1 MHRILEDLALRYP
14 ALACCGES
22 ISASVDLLLASYRAG
37 GKVLVCGN
45 GGSAADAE
53 HICGELLKKFKRH
66 RAVPDGIAA
75 KLRPELVAK
84 LEGSLPAISLVS
96 MSGIVTAFANDVSW
110 ETAFAQQVLGLA
122 KPEDVLI
129 ALSTSGNSANC
140 VAAAEVMKA
149 VGGKSIAFTGASE
162 SRLSEICDIAIRVPE
177 TETYKV
183 QELHLPVYHALCAA
197 IEEEMFGERGMG
209 NGERRRRMTV
219 GLDIGGTKC
228 AISAGE
234 SEGGTIKILS
244 REEFPTA
251 GLTWQQVLE
260 EFARRIDCIVS
271 SNSNSDLQLSAIGI
285 SCGGPLDSRR
295 GVIMSPPNLPG
306 WDNVPVV
313 DFFRKRFNVP
323 VAVQN
328 DANACALAEYLYGSG
343 RGVRNL
349 VFMTFG
355 TGLGAGIIVDGKL
368 YSGAND
374 NAGEIGHIRL
384 APTGPVGY
392 NKAGS
397 AEGFCSGAG
406 IARLAKIRKGLD
418 LTTKEIFA
426 RVRSGDPDCT
436 EVFHESARHLAT
448 ILAYTID
455 ILNPEVIALGGVF
468 MRNADL
474 FMSVVEPI
482 LREEALPGALD
493 VCRIVPAALGENIGD
508 YAALAVANH

>member
-1 MHRILEDLALRYP
+1 MNI
-14 ALACCGES
+14 
-22 ISASVDLLLASYRAG
+22 
-37 GKVLVCGN
+37 
-45 GGSAADAE
+45 
-53 HICGELLKKFKRH
+53 
-66 RAVPDGIAA
+66 
-75 KLRPELVAK
+75 
-84 LEGSLPAISLVS
+84 
-96 MSGIVTAFANDVSW
+96 
-110 ETAFAQQVLGLA
+110 
-122 KPEDVLI
+122 
-129 ALSTSGNSANC
+129 
-140 VAAAEVMKA
+140 
-149 VGGKSIAFTGASE
+149 
-162 SRLSEICDIAIRVPE
+162 
-177 TETYKV
+177 
-183 QELHLPVYHALCAA
+183 
-197 IEEEMFGERGMG
+197 
-209 NGERRRRMTV
+209 

-260 EFARRIDCIVS
+260 EFAHRIDAIASVPRSPLPVTLS
-271 SNSNSDLQLSAIGI
+271 SIGI

-355 TGLGAGIIVDGKL
+355 TGLGAGIIIDGKL

-384 APTGPVGY
+384 APTGPLGY
-392 NKAGS
+392 NKEGS

-406 IARLAKIRKGLD
+406 MARLAKIRKGLD
-418 LTTKEIFA
+418 LTTKELFA
-426 RVRSGDPDCT
+426 CVRAGDPDCT
-436 EVFHESARHLAT
+436 EVFRESAEKLAT

-474 FMSVVEPI
+474 FMPIVDPI
-482 LREEALPGALD
+482 LDREALSLARK
-493 VCRIVPAALGENIGD
+493 VCRIVPAELGESIGD
-508 YAALAVANH
+508 YAALAVAGNG

>member
-1 MHRILEDLALRYP
+1 
-14 ALACCGES
+14 
-22 ISASVDLLLASYRAG
+22 
-37 GKVLVCGN
+37 
-45 GGSAADAE
+45 
-53 HICGELLKKFKRH
+53 
-66 RAVPDGIAA
+66 
-75 KLRPELVAK
+75 
-84 LEGSLPAISLVS
+84 
-96 MSGIVTAFANDVSW
+96 
-110 ETAFAQQVLGLA
+110 
-122 KPEDVLI
+122 
-129 ALSTSGNSANC
+129 
-140 VAAAEVMKA
+140 MK
-149 VGGKSIAFTGASE
+149 I
-162 SRLSEICDIAIRVPE
+162 
-177 TETYKV
+177 
-183 QELHLPVYHALCAA
+183 
-197 IEEEMFGERGMG
+197 
-209 NGERRRRMTV
+209 

-228 AISAGE
+228 AISTGE
-234 SEGGTIKILS
+234 PVGDTIKILS

-251 GLTWQQVLE
+251 GLAWRQVLG

-271 SNSNSDLQLSAIGI
+271 SNSNSDFQLSSIGI
-285 SCGGPLDSRR
+285 SCGGPLDSKR
-295 GVIMSPPNLPG
+295 GVVMSPPNLPG

-313 DFFRKRFNVP
+313 EFFHERFGVP
-323 VAVQN
+323 VAIQN

-343 RGVRNL
+343 KGVSNL

-355 TGLGAGIIVDGKL
+355 TGLGAGIIIDGRL

-426 RVRSGDPDCT
+426 RVRSGDADCT
-436 EVFHESARHLAT
+436 EVFRESARHLAT
-448 ILAYTID
+448 ILAYIID

-474 FMSVVEPI
+474 FMPVVEPI
-482 LREEALPGALD
+482 LREEALPDALD

-508 YAALAVANH
+508 YAALAVAGGIV